1 MIIVIQII
9 ALYFGYFSAKH
20 DAPAVEVFE
29 DKGANPSQMKQFH
42 GSNLIMK
49 MIVAISSGLLMSVTE
64 GSFSFELLWEGVAAV
79 VLSFTCISLVFDPVL
94 NMNRNII
101 RRPWY
106 YMSDKDATGKLLIKW
121 FGKSAGV
128 WKAIICLVVIV
139 GINLIFFL

>member
-1 MIIVIQII
+1 MIIVIQILSL
-9 ALYFGYFSAKH
+9 AFGYFSGKH

-29 DKGANPSQMKQFH
+29 DKGVNPSQMKQFH

-49 MIVAISSGLLMSVTE
+49 MIVAILSGLLIFAMKE
-64 GSFSFELLWEGVAAV
+64 SFSFELVAAV
-79 VLSFTCISLVFDPVL
+79 VLSYACISLVFDPVL
-94 NMNRNII
+94 NLNRRII

-106 YMSDKDATGKLLIKW
+106 YLSDKDATGKILINW
-121 FGKSAGV
+121 FGNSAGV